1 MENRN
6 YPYIGITKDTGLKV
20 VFIKPRTGFVV
31 EKTDCYMNGYYNTAW
46 IEEDFIPENK
56 ALEKY
61 SCVVV
66 ETIEELKELEEIEDS
81 PYKGTFHFY
90 YVTPDALPVIIWQ
103 HGDKSFTHTTED
115 DKHHRG
121 LFKDYA
127 IWSKDKEKAK
137 ETLNIPTTVEMT
149 LEEICETLGKNIK
162 IVKGTKC

>member
-1 MENRN
+1 MEDRR
-6 YPYIGITKDTGLKV
+6 YPYIGINKYTGLKIIFV
-20 VFIKPRTGFVV
+20 SPNTGFVL
-31 EKTDCYMNGYYNTAW
+31 EETHYYRRGFYINCWT
-46 IEEDFIPENK
+46 EEDFIPENK

-103 HGDKSFTHTTED
+103 HGNKSFTHTTED
-115 DKHHRG
+115 YKHHRV

-137 ETLNIPTTVEMT
+137 EILNISTTVEMT
-149 LEEICETLGKNIK
+149 LEEICKALGKNIK
-162 IVKGTKC
+162 IVKETK